1 MTDMEQFFYKSVTKD
16 GIHSSGQIEA
26 SDRKAAVSVLTAR
39 GEFVIELGQKLQG
52 TTLQARERFRFAETM
67 PAKTTIIHRINSKDI
82 LSFTNQ
88 LSSALRAG
96 LPLLTTLEIIRDQ
109 QTKPQMKQLLDE
121 LAESVRSGRS
131 LSESMSSYPRQ
142 FSVLY
147 ISMIKVGETGGIL
160 EQTTTQLTSLL
171 AREEKVKTSL
181 KNASAYPIFVLS
193 LGLVSAVIV
202 VTWILPKILST
213 ISGGTGIL
221 PLPTRILLGSS
232 DFLKALAT
240 TVGGWMLMALIIA
253 AISYMVRWT
262 RGNGRNSWD
271 SFKLKIPVLGTVLQ
285 TIAVGRFAKTLGSLT
300 KGGVTIIESL
310 TVVRDTLGNEFL
322 GREIDK
328 VTEKVKTGASLAES
342 LEQSGYFP
350 PLLIQITAVGEQ
362 TGKLD
367 ELLLNAADTF
377 EEQADSAMNRF
388 IAIFPAVLILLLAL
402 VVGFIIAATLL
413 PIIQMELGAAM

>member
-1 MTDMEQFFYKSVTKD
+1 
-16 GIHSSGQIEA
+16 
-26 SDRKAAVSVLTAR
+26 
-39 GEFVIELGQKLQG
+39 
-52 TTLQARERFRFAETM
+52 
-67 PAKTTIIHRINSKDI
+67 
-82 LSFTNQ
+82 
-88 LSSALRAG
+88 
-96 LPLLTTLEIIRDQ
+96 
-109 QTKPQMKQLLDE
+109 MKQMLED
-121 LAESVRSGRS
+121 LAESVRTGHS
-131 LSESMSSYPRQ
+131 LSESMSNFPKQ

-147 ISMIKVGETGGIL
+147 ISMVKVGETGGIL
-160 EQTTTQLTSLL
+160 EQTTTHLTSLL

-193 LGLVSAVIV
+193 LGLLSAVIV

-221 PLPTRILLGSS
+221 PLPTRILLASS
-232 DFLKALAT
+232 DFLKALVT
-240 TVGGWMLMALIIA
+240 TVGGWLFLVVIIA
-253 AISYMVRWT
+253 AISYLVRWT
-262 RGNGRNSWD
+262 RSTGRNSWD
-271 SFKLKIPVLGTVLQ
+271 RFKLKIPVLGTVLQ

-310 TVVRDTLGNEFL
+310 AVVRDTLGNEFL
-322 GREIDK
+322 GRELDK
-328 VTEKVKTGASLAES
+328 ISEKVKTGSSLADS
-342 LEQSGYFP
+342 LSQSGRFP

-402 VVGFIIAATLL
+402 VVLFIIAATLL
-413 PIIQMELGAAM
+413 PIIQMELSAAL

>member
-1 MTDMEQFFYKSVTKD
+1 MGQFFYKSVTKD

-26 SDRKAAVSVLTAR
+26 PDRKEAVAVLTAR
-39 GEFVIELGQKLQG
+39 GEFVIELGQKMQG
-52 TTLQARERFRFAETM
+52 AILQAPASFRLADEM
-67 PAKTTIIHRINSKDI
+67 PPKTNIRHISSKEI

-121 LAESVRSGRS
+121 LAESVRSGKS
-131 LSESMSSYPRQ
+131 LSEAMSNYPKQ

-147 ISMIKVGETGGIL
+147 ISMIRVGETGGIL

-171 AREEKVKTSL
+171 SREEKVKTSL

-193 LGLVSAVIV
+193 LGIVSAAIV
-202 VTWILPKILST
+202 VTWVLPKILST
-213 ISGGTGIL
+213 ISGGTGVL
-221 PLPTRILLGSS
+221 PLPTRILTKSS
-232 DFLKALAT
+232 DIIKALT
-240 TVGGWMLMALIIA
+240 TTAGGWLLLVIIIA
-253 AISYMVRWT
+253 AISYAFRWI

-271 SFKLKIPVLGTVLQ
+271 RFKLRIPVLGTVLR

-310 TVVRDTLGNEFL
+310 AVVRDTLGNEFL

-328 VTEKVKTGASLAES
+328 VAEKVKTGTSLAES

-350 PLLIQITAVGEQ
+350 PMLIQITAVGEQ